1 MLSGDE
7 GGKTVVYDVEVGE
20 VVEMNQLCAGVGWE
34 RWGMDMSV
42 GSCGV
47 SARVGVIV
55 RGVSVDLFVK
65 YACSVTVS
73 VSCEV
78 MVMLC
83 KLAIS
88 VSDSRLRANHS
99 CRGLW
104 RW

>member
-1 MLSGDE
+1 
-7 GGKTVVYDVEVGE
+7 
-20 VVEMNQLCAGVGWE
+20 
-34 RWGMDMSV
+34 MSV

-55 RGVSVDLFVK
+55 RDVTVDLCVK
-65 YACSVTVS
+65 YACRVTAS

-78 MVMLC
+78 MAMLC
-83 KLAIS
+83 KLVMS
-88 VSDSRLRANHS
+88 VSDSRLRAKHS